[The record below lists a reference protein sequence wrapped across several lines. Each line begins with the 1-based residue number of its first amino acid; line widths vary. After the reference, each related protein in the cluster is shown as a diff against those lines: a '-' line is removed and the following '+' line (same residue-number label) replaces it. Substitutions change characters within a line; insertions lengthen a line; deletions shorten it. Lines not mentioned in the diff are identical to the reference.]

1 VYSRKGRTQTQ
12 TDVQVSQQEQT
23 DTKQSEGKAMIAVY
37 YTVMSD
43 GTYLRSEKD
52 LQTGH
57 EVVEEIT
64 EDQFKSAMNE
74 YDTDLI
80 DWT

>member
-1 VYSRKGRTQTQ
+1 
-12 TDVQVSQQEQT
+12 
-23 DTKQSEGKAMIAVY
+23 MIAVY

-52 LQTGH
+52 LQTGR

-64 EDQFKSAMNE
+64 VDQFKSAMNE